1 MIARLGAMAVA
12 GVALAA
18 ALAGCSGSSP
28 SADAPATAS
37 TDAASSSAPAA
48 PATPRPLSDFVEDAT
63 APGQYPP
70 TPPFYSFRT
79 PSGQIECRVV
89 DNGLACQTGDH
100 PHTVAESALCGFYPG
115 VEQGNAVRFG
125 FFEGAP
131 VQPCATIIQGD
142 GFRSP
147 HTLAYGEAVSADLS
161 PGRTVT
167 CSSAVE
173 GLTCTLA
180 GGTGPRGFVLSV
192 DAFTVF

>member
-1 MIARLGAMAVA
+1 MIARLGATAVA

-28 SADAPATAS
+28 SVDAPATAS
-37 TDAASSSAPAA
+37 PNPASSSAPAA
-48 PATPRPLSDFVEDAT
+48 PATPRPLSEFLEDAT
-63 APGQYPP
+63 APGQN
-70 TPPFYSFRT
+70 PFYSFGIS
-79 PSGQIECRVV
+79 SGQIQCRVV
-89 DNGLACQTGDH
+89 DGSLACQTDEH

-115 VEQGNAVRFG
+115 VEQGRAVRFG

>member
-1 MIARLGAMAVA
+1 MIARLGVTAVA

-37 TDAASSSAPAA
+37 TDLASSSAPAA
-48 PATPRPLSDFVEDAT
+48 SPTPRPLSDFVEDAT
-63 APGQYPP
+63 APGQN
-70 TPPFYSFRT
+70 PFYSFGT
-79 PSGQIECRVV
+79 SSGQIQCRVV
-89 DNGLACQTGDH
+89 DGSLACQTDEH

-161 PGRTVT
+161 PGRTFT

>member
-1 MIARLGAMAVA
+1 MIARLGATAVA
-12 GVALAA
+12 GVVLAA

-37 TDAASSSAPAA
+37 TDPASSSAPAA
-48 PATPRPLSDFVEDAT
+48 PLTPRPLSEFLEEPRD
-63 APGQYPP
+63 PGQN
-70 TPPFYSFRT
+70 PFYSFGT
-79 PSGQIECRVV
+79 PSGQIQCRVV
-89 DNGLACQTGDH
+89 DGSLACQTDEH

-115 VEQGNAVRFG
+115 EEQGRARRFG
-125 FFEGAP
+125 FLEQRP
-131 VQPCATIIQGD
+131 TPCATIIQGD

>member
-1 MIARLGAMAVA
+1 MIARLGATAVA

-37 TDAASSSAPAA
+37 TDPASSSAPAA

-63 APGQYPP
+63 APGQN
-70 TPPFYSFRT
+70 PFYSFGT
-79 PSGQIECRVV
+79 SSGQIQCRVV
-89 DNGLACQTGDH
+89 DGSLACQTDEH